1 MSLRII
7 GGILVILGATGAG
20 ILKTRQ
26 FYNRVTLLNEL
37 ERGMELIRCQ
47 MNYTLYP
54 IPKLLEM
61 TGKELKGKAG
71 TYFIQLSRA
80 IEAGIPRHR
89 ACVAA
94 LEQTG
99 ELSLP
104 NDGLMAL
111 MEWSSE
117 LGQFDPQGENS
128 MMKLSIERIR
138 QAGKQYC
145 EEEKDM
151 VKSYTLLGVSAG
163 ISLVILML

>member
-7 GGILVILGATGAG
+7 GGILVILGATGVG
-20 ILKTRQ
+20 ILKTHQ
-26 FYNRVTLLNEL
+26 YHSRVALLREL

-61 TGKELKGKAG
+61 TGKEIRGKAG
-71 TYFIQLSRA
+71 TYFIQLGKT
-80 IEAGIPRHR
+80 IEAGVPRHR
-89 ACVAA
+89 ASIAA
-94 LEQTG
+94 LELTG

-117 LGQFDPQGENS
+117 LGQFDPNGENT
-128 MMKLSIERIR
+128 MMKLSIQRMR

-145 EEEKDM
+145 EEEKNM
-151 VKSYTLLGVSAG
+151 VKSYTLLGITTG
-163 ISLVILML
+163 ISLVILMI